1 MHTCARQTYLGYMD
15 PAQREE
21 IVERLAAR
29 YQVISE
35 APKQPALQ
43 GPMARPEDAL
53 RQIMKAG
60 ASRFGVR
67 ADRPEQNGFDACSL
81 APPLAR
87 LIDHTALKPETTED
101 DIRKL
106 CEEARKFCFASVCV
120 NPVYVKLAAEL
131 LAGSSVR
138 VCTVIGFPLGASR
151 PETKRAEARAAIN
164 DGAVELDMVLGIG
177 LLRSERYEL
186 VEKDIGGVVAEAR
199 RASRTGAGIIVKV
212 ILETALLDDDQK
224 VIACVLA
231 QNAGADFVK
240 TSTGFSKGGATVADV
255 ALMRRVVG
263 QSMGVKASGG
273 VRSKQDAETMIR
285 HGASRIG
292 ASASVEIVKGLESTS
307 TY

>member
-1 MHTCARQTYLGYMD
+1 MD
-15 PAQREE
+15 SAQREE

-29 YQVISE
+29 YSTPAAKPSVV
-35 APKQPALQ
+35 APIPH
-43 GPMARPEDAL
+43 PEDAL
-53 RQIMKAG
+53 RQIVEAG

-67 ADRPEQNGFDACSL
+67 ADRPEQNGFDACAL

-106 CEEARKFCFASVCV
+106 CDEARKFCFASVCV
-120 NPVYVKLAAEL
+120 NPVHVRLASEL
-131 LAGSSVR
+131 LSGSSVR
-138 VCTVIGFPLGASR
+138 VCTVIGFPLGANR
-151 PETKRAEARAAIN
+151 PETKQAEARAAID
-164 DGAVELDMVLGIG
+164 DGAVELDMVLSIG
-177 LLRSERYEL
+177 LLRSERFEL
-186 VEKDIGGVVAEAR
+186 VEKDIAGVVAEAR
-199 RASRTGAGIIVKV
+199 RASRTGPRILVKV

-292 ASASVEIVKGLESTS
+292 ASASVEIVKGLVGKG